1 MAVLEVNNI
10 VKQYGDYYA
19 VNNVSFKVKAG
30 HVYGILGP
38 NGAGKTTTIRMIMNI
53 LQPDSG
59 YITLFDTRMNDEL
72 KSKIGYLPEERGLYK
87 KMKTLDVLIFL
98 GELNNLSQAQAK
110 QSALGWLEKVNL
122 AANAGSRVDELS
134 KGMQQK
140 LQLIG
145 AIMHDPQLIILDEPF
160 SGLDPVNVNLVK
172 NIIIELKAQGKAI
185 MFSTHMMDSA
195 EKLCDEI
202 LMIDKG
208 NIVLDG
214 KLNDILTRYGKN
226 SVMINF
232 TGDGK
237 IFDTIDILAKTEH
250 YPNHVEVTLKEGYSA
265 NELLKRIIDKI
276 EISSLHTMRSSLNEI
291 FIALAG
297 GNHNA

>member
-1 MAVLEVNNI
+1 
-10 VKQYGDYYA
+10 
-19 VNNVSFKVKAG
+19 
-30 HVYGILGP
+30 
-38 NGAGKTTTIRMIMNI
+38 
-53 LQPDSG
+53 
-59 YITLFDTRMNDEL
+59 
-72 KSKIGYLPEERGLYK
+72 
-87 KMKTLDVLIFL
+87 
-98 GELNNLSQAQAK
+98 
-110 QSALGWLEKVNL
+110 
-122 AANAGSRVDELS
+122 
-134 KGMQQK
+134 
-140 LQLIG
+140 
-145 AIMHDPQLIILDEPF
+145 
-160 SGLDPVNVNLVK
+160 
-172 NIIIELKAQGKAI
+172 
-185 MFSTHMMDSA
+185 
-195 EKLCDEI
+195 
-202 LMIDKG
+202 MIDKG